1 MAAQTLSQLPF
12 TSQAG
17 LAFGVPLADKYRPH
31 EINSFLGLEKP
42 KKIMQKFAANPR
54 AAAFLF
60 CGPSGTGK
68 TTMSLALCEAIH
80 GELIH
85 IPSQHCSVAELEES
99 LARTQYVPMTG
110 KKFWF
115 VLVDEADQMT
125 EKAQLALLSKL
136 DSTGR
141 IENTVFVFTCND
153 TERLEKRFL
162 SRCLTVEF
170 SSYGLN
176 GNLTAFLREVWLAEG
191 GTEEN
196 APNFARVACG
206 NVRESLMRLE
216 CALLE
221 I

>member
-1 MAAQTLSQLPF
+1 MATMALTFPQS
-12 TSQAG
+12 
-17 LAFGVPLADKYRPH
+17 LADKYRPRQV
-31 EINSFLGLEKP
+31 SGFLGLDKP
-42 KKIMQKFAANPR
+42 KKIMANFIANPR

-60 CGPSGTGK
+60 SGPSGTGK
-68 TTMSLALCEAIH
+68 TTLALALCDGIQ

-85 IPSQHCSVAELEES
+85 IPSQHCSVVELEES
-99 LARTQYVPMTG
+99 LSRTQYFPMTG
-110 KKFWF
+110 KKWWF

-170 SSYGLN
+170 ASYGLN
-176 GNLTAFLREVWLAEG
+176 GNLTAFLKEVWLAEG

-196 APNFARVACG
+196 APNFARMACG
-206 NVRESLMRLE
+206 NVRESL
-216 CALLE
+216 AKLE
-221 I
+221 IELLSM

>member
-1 MAAQTLSQLPF
+1 MPTN
-12 TSQAG
+12 T
-17 LAFGVPLADKYRPH
+17 LAFPSLQQQSGLGFPAPLADKYRPRQ
-31 EINSFLGLEKP
+31 ISRFIGLEKP
-42 KKIMQKFAANPR
+42 KKIIERFAANPK

-60 CGPSGTGK
+60 SGPSGTGK
-68 TTMSLALCEAIH
+68 TTLALALCDEIQ

-99 LARTQYVPMTG
+99 LSRTQYVPMTG

-141 IENTVFVFTCND
+141 IGNTVFVFTCND
-153 TERLEKRFL
+153 TERLEKRFI
-162 SRCLTVEF
+162 SRCLAIEF

-176 GNLTAFLREVWLAEG
+176 GNLTAFLKEIWLAEG

-196 APNFARVACG
+196 APNFARIVCG
-206 NVRESLMRLE
+206 NVRESVMRLE
-216 CALLE
+216 VELLS

>member
-1 MAAQTLSQLPF
+1 MSATLNFP
-12 TSQAG
+12 A
-17 LAFGVPLADKYRPH
+17 PLADKYRPR
-31 EINSFLGLEKP
+31 EISGFLGLDKP
-42 KKIMQKFAANPR
+42 KKIMAKFAANPR
-54 AAAFLF
+54 PAAFLF
-60 CGPSGTGK
+60 SGPSGTGK
-68 TTMSLALCEAIH
+68 TTLALALCDAIQ

-85 IPSQHCSVAELEES
+85 IPSQHCSVSELEES
-99 LARTQYVPMTG
+99 LTRTQYVPMMG

-153 TERLEKRFL
+153 TEKLEKRFL
-162 SRCLTVEF
+162 SRCLVVEF

-176 GNLTAFLREVWLAEG
+176 GNLTAFLKEVWLAEG

-196 APNFARVACG
+196 APNFTRMACG

-216 CALLE
+216 VDLLS

>member
-1 MAAQTLSQLPF
+1 MATMF
-12 TSQAG
+12 TEPQGG
-17 LAFGVPLADKYRPH
+17 LAFPQSLADKYRPRT
-31 EINSFLGLEKP
+31 IQGFLGLDKP
-42 KKIMQKFAANPR
+42 RKIAANFATNPR

-60 CGPSGTGK
+60 KGPSGTGK
-68 TTMSLALCEAIH
+68 TSLALALNEEIH

-85 IPSQHCSVAELEES
+85 IPSQHCTVAELEEA
-99 LARTQYVPMTG
+99 LRMTKYVPAAG

-115 VLVDEADQMT
+115 VLVDEADQMSD
-125 EKAQLALLSKL
+125 KAQLALLSKL
-136 DSTGR
+136 DATGR
-141 IENTVFVFTCND
+141 IEGCVFVFTCND
-153 TERLEKRFL
+153 TDRLESRFL
-162 SRCLTVEF
+162 SRCLVVEF

-176 GNLTAFLREVWLAEG
+176 GNLTNFLREVWFKEG

-216 CALLE
+216 TELLS

>member
-1 MAAQTLSQLPF
+1 MAEHSLPQFDFASQTS
-12 TSQAG
+12 
-17 LAFGVPLADKYRPH
+17 LAYPAPLADKYRPQR
-31 EINSFLGLEKP
+31 ITSFLGLDKP
-42 KKIMQKFAANPR
+42 KKILSKFAGNPH

-60 CGPSGTGK
+60 SGPSGTGK
-68 TTMSLALCEAIH
+68 TTLALALCNEIQ

-85 IPSQHCSVAELEES
+85 IPSQHCTVSELEDALS
-99 LARTQYVPMTG
+99 RTQYVPMTG
-110 KKFWF
+110 KRFWF
-115 VLVDEADQMT
+115 VLCDEADQMT

-141 IENTVFVFTCND
+141 LGNTVFVFTCND

-162 SRCLTVEF
+162 SRCLAVEF

-176 GNLTAFLREVWLAEG
+176 GNLIAFLREVWLAEG

-196 APNFARVACG
+196 APNFSRIVCG

>member
-1 MAAQTLSQLPF
+1 MSTN
-12 TSQAG
+12 T
-17 LAFGVPLADKYRPH
+17 LAFSASQQQSNLGFPAPLADKYRPRQ
-31 EINSFLGLEKP
+31 ISGFLGLEKP
-42 KKIMQKFAANPR
+42 RKIMERFAANPR
-54 AAAFLF
+54 SAAFLF

-68 TTMSLALCEAIH
+68 STMALALCEAIR

-85 IPSQHCSVAELEES
+85 IPSQHCTVPELGDA
-99 LARTQYVPMTG
+99 LQRTQYVPMTG

-115 VLVDEADQMT
+115 VLVDEADQMSD
-125 EKAQLALLSKL
+125 KAQLALLSKL

-141 IENTVFVFTCND
+141 IENTVFVFTCNE

-176 GNLTAFLREVWLAEG
+176 GNLTSFLREVWLAEG

-196 APNFARVACG
+196 APNFARLACG
-206 NVRESLMRLE
+206 NVRDSLSRLE
-216 CALLE
+216 VELMAV
-221 I
+221 